1 MKINKSI
8 DTDQIKE
15 YAAAAIKGMYYDIGL
30 AFTGTDPRE
39 FEKFADRWAGIVT
52 DQIPREYLE
61 QLDNA
66 EAIGR
71 TIGDYTREY
80 RKDHWTD
87 FSILVDAINNPQ
99 SNMLHMCQVQPGI
112 IPSKVI
118 ADIKKC
124 LFEPNIDA
132 YKNIRKFAYEVHHKL
147 IVNREL
153 NLNLS
158 IPITALEDNIHVIT
172 ALDRWLVDKAAL
184 LVASNYAS
192 MDMDYVPKALYN
204 TIEELLII
212 FRYNSLINN
221 ANSVYQFKRPSAL
234 RHTIDKFFEETVDSV
249 LEKQIEKAAKL
260 SAGMSAPY
268 KDPVTHID
276 VYISK
281 AKWEKLIS
289 QFEFGNKLLVVRA
302 TGRYEAALN
311 STIYTAELIVEDGK
325 VEIEYDQDGMLL
337 STQYMHDLDYNL
349 GNLGNL
355 GKAFTKLAGYDN
367 L

>member
-1 MKINKSI
+1 MKINKNL
-8 DTDQIKE
+8 DTDQIKK

-30 AFTGTDPRE
+30 AFTGIDPRE
-39 FEKFADRWAGIVT
+39 FERFADRWADIVT

-80 RKDHWTD
+80 RKDHWAD
-87 FSILVDAINNPQ
+87 FGILVDAINNPQ
-99 SNMLHMCQVQPGI
+99 SNMLHMCQVQPSI
-112 IPSKVI
+112 IPSKVL
-118 ADIKKC
+118 ADIEKC

-147 IVNREL
+147 IVNRDL

-158 IPITALEDNIHVIT
+158 VPITALEDNIHVIT

-184 LVASNYAS
+184 LVASKYVDVS
-192 MDMDYVPKALYN
+192 MDYVPKALYN

-212 FRYNSLINN
+212 FRYNNLINE
-221 ANSVYQFKRPSAL
+221 ANGVYQFKRPSAF
-234 RHTIDKFFEETVDSV
+234 RYTIDKFFEETVDSV
-249 LEKQIEKAAKL
+249 LEKQIKKAAEL
-260 SAGMSAPY
+260 SAEMKAPY

-289 QFEFGNKLLVVRA
+289 QFDFGNKVLVVRA
-302 TGRYEAALN
+302 TGRHEAASN
-311 STIYTAELIVEDGK
+311 RTIYNAELIIKNGK
-325 VEIEYDQDGMLL
+325 VEIEYDQDGTLV
-337 STQYMHDLDYNL
+337 STPTYAIYPEYDLR
-349 GNLGNL
+349 
-355 GKAFTKLAGYDN
+355 KAFAGLAGYDN
-367 L
+367 P

>member
-1 MKINKSI
+1 MKINKSM

-15 YAAAAIKGMYYDIGL
+15 YAAAAIRGMYYDIGL
-30 AFTGTDPRE
+30 AFTGIDPRE
-39 FEKFADRWAGIVT
+39 FERFADKWAGIVT

-80 RKDHWTD
+80 RKDHWAD

-112 IPSKVI
+112 IPSKVV
-118 ADIKKC
+118 ADIEKC

-147 IVNREL
+147 LVNPEW
-153 NLNLS
+153 NISLS
-158 IPITALEDNIHVIT
+158 VPTTALEDNIHVIT

-184 LVASNYAS
+184 LVASKYA
-192 MDMDYVPKALYN
+192 DVTMDYVPKALYN
-204 TIEELLII
+204 TIEELLVI
-212 FRYNSLINN
+212 FRYNSLINE

-234 RHTIDKFFEETVDSV
+234 RYTIDKFFEETVDSV
-249 LEKQIEKAAKL
+249 LEKQIKKAAEL
-260 SAGMSAPY
+260 STEMNAPY
-268 KDPVTHID
+268 KDPVTHIG

-289 QFEFGNKLLVVRA
+289 QFECGNKVLVVKA
-302 TGRYEAALN
+302 TGRYEAASN
-311 STIYTAELIVEDGK
+311 RTIYNTELIVEDGK
-325 VEIEYDQDGMLL
+325 VEIEYDQDGSLL

-349 GNLGNL
+349 GNLG
-355 GKAFTKLAGYDN
+355 KAFAGIAGYDN